1 MANDWK
7 AFFNPRLVFVH
18 PIKALGIVSALV
30 GVLTA
35 APDLNNRWLAFGLFL
50 LSSSLAVQ
58 KSRRILCLS
67 SDSDAGQKTQGFF
80 SFAAL
85 FQSFALWAFT
95 GVFLLLCLHQLGM
108 TPRLDAYLSA
118 WAHSHPLL

>member
-1 MANDWK
+1 MDWK
-7 AFFNPRLVFVH
+7 AFFDPRLVFAR
-18 PIKALGIVSALV
+18 PIKTLGIVSAII
-30 GVLTA
+30 GVVKA

-58 KSRRILCLS
+58 KSRQILDLS
-67 SDSDAGQKTQGFF
+67 DVSYAGQKTPWIF

-95 GVFLLLCLHQLGM
+95 VVFFLLCLHQLGM